1 MLNDLQSNLTDQ
13 NNRQTEILLKLTAK
27 LEPNQNKM
35 ESQEEFL
42 KHLNLQVQKQINS
55 LKDRKS

>member
-1 MLNDLQSNLTDQ
+1 MINDLQSNLTDQ

-42 KHLNLQVQKQINS
+42 KHLNLQVQK
-55 LKDRKS
+55 